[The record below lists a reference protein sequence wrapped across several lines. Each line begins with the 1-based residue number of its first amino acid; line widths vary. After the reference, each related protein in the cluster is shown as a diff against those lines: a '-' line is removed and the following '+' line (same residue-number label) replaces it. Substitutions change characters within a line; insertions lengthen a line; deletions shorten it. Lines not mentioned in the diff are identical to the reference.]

1 MTCKDCIHERACFTY
16 SGGICR
22 AHILGDKAETKCGLF
37 KNKADF
43 AEVKR
48 GKWIKNKPN
57 PEAMKEFHK
66 MGIGKAM
73 SEKSIFFTC
82 LFAAFCISIVSSVE
96 EKMLLLLICFLSA
109 AFRFDF

>member
-43 AEVKR
+43 AEVRR
-48 GKWIKNKPN
+48 GKWVFFSKDI
-57 PEAMKEFHK
+57 A
-66 MGIGKAM
+66 GKA
-73 SEKSIFFTC
+73 FFCSLCGNVEVTEV
-82 LFAAFCISIVSSVE
+82 FEISPLENDCNYCSKCGAIME
-96 EKMLLLLICFLSA
+96 GQT
-109 AFRFDF
+109 